1 MLLAIA
7 WRNLWRNK
15 LRSSVIFVSIAVG
28 IMGAVFSGGFMAGMA
43 DQRENA
49 AIANEVS
56 NIQIHNP
63 EFLLNEEA
71 KYMVPAAQQKIKEI
85 EKISQVKGVSLRLK
99 ATGMAASANAGAGI
113 TIRGVNIGQELK
125 VSDIKDHILK
135 GNYLAKNEKFPV
147 ILGQKLSHKLDLGLG
162 DKLIITL
169 SDSSGT
175 ITSGAF
181 NIVGIYKTSN
191 TQFDES
197 NVFVKK
203 SDLAKLAGYPV
214 TAGNEIAIRLK
225 SNLETPMV
233 VDKLNKMMAGE
244 VQSKKIIIQS
254 WDQIQPLLKSM
265 VEMMD
270 YFSFL
275 FLVVIMAALAFAII
289 NTMLMAVMERTR
301 EIGMLMVLGMN
312 KRKIFIM
319 ILFETIFLSIIGA
332 IIGLGLSILI
342 VHYYATYGFDLTSSA
357 AGLNSFGYSTRIFFR
372 VSNQFY
378 LISLILVVI
387 IAIISGISP
396 ALKALKLQPA
406 TAIRQNN

>member
-28 IMGAVFSGGFMAGMA
+28 IIGAVFSGGFMAGMA

-63 EFLLNEEA
+63 KFLLNEEA
-71 KYMVPAAQQKIKEI
+71 KYMVPAAQQKVKEI
-85 EKISQVKGVSLRLK
+85 EKIPQVKGVSLRLK
-99 ATGMAASANAGAGI
+99 VTGMASSANAGAGI

-125 VSDIKDHILK
+125 VSDIKDHIIK
-135 GNYLAKNEKFPV
+135 GSFLAQNDKFPV
-147 ILGQKLSHKLDLGLG
+147 VLGQKLSHKLDLGLG

-169 SDSSGT
+169 SDSAGT

-203 SDLAKLAGYPV
+203 SDLAKLVGYPV
-214 TAGNEIAIRLK
+214 TAGNEIAIRLY
-225 SNLETPMV
+225 SNLDTPMV
-233 VDKLNKMMAGE
+233 VKELDKMMSGE
-244 VQSKKIIIQS
+244 IQSKKIIIQS

-270 YFSFL
+270 YFSYL
-275 FLVVIMAALAFAII
+275 FLIIIMAALAFAII

-301 EIGMLMVLGMN
+301 EIGMLMALGMN
-312 KRKIFIM
+312 KRKIFNM
-319 ILFETIFLSIIGA
+319 ILLETIFLSIIGA
-332 IIGLGLSILI
+332 VVGVGLSILI
-342 VHYYATYGFDLTSSA
+342 VHYYATYGFDLSSSA
-357 AGLNSFGYSTRIFFR
+357 AGLNAFGYSTRIFFR
-372 VSNQFY
+372 VSNEFY
-378 LISLILVVI
+378 FISLVLVVI

-406 TAIRQNN
+406 TAIRDNN